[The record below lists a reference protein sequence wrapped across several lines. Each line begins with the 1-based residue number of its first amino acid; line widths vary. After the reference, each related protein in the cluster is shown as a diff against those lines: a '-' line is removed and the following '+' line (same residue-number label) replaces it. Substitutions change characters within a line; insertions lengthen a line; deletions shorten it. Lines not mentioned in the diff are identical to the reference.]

1 MVQPIARIAEIR
13 GAERSSP
20 AGDRYAHWYQGR
32 YCCGSSP
39 SRRYALSLIQVSVA
53 ADDLVQDCLE
63 RGISRIHL
71 FQSGT
76 NLRA

>member
-1 MVQPIARIAEIR
+1 MDGPAHHPHCGNTRLRTQQEIDTLTGVEEYIVAEVTR
-13 GAERSSP
+13 L
-20 AGDRYAHWYQGR
+20 HN
-32 YCCGSSP
+32 
-39 SRRYALSLIQVSVA
+39 YALSLLQDSVA